1 MIHTVGKTERET
13 SWNVPSRLT
22 RGLIVH
28 AHYSCQT
35 LWKHSENA
43 GELTTTF
50 GAICASDSCS
60 ISKQN
65 NENIMIQQS
74 FLWFEV
80 VKTNFLL
87 QRFKRVNI
95 GERKITVISWFVTT
109 ATSLSTFAVL
119 NLSGPETN
127 ENGLQK
133 DNNADSN
140 TNINGYTKQ
149 EDENYVTLFVLV
161 LFLNKF
167 RKSLKR
173 PKMAW

>member
-1 MIHTVGKTERET
+1 M
-13 SWNVPSRLT
+13 
-22 RGLIVH
+22 
-28 AHYSCQT
+28 
-35 LWKHSENA
+35 
-43 GELTTTF
+43 
-50 GAICASDSCS
+50 
-60 ISKQN
+60 
-65 NENIMIQQS
+65 
-74 FLWFEV
+74 
-80 VKTNFLL
+80 
-87 QRFKRVNI
+87 
-95 GERKITVISWFVTT
+95 TT

-161 LFLNKF
+161 LVLNKF

-173 PKMAW
+173 PKMA